1 MRSYI
6 MRRDIKT
13 VCFAIIG
20 VVMSQLGASFSS
32 WEFWVVIAALATAS
46 SLWEIKQ

>member
-20 VVMSQLGASFSS
+20 VVMSHLGVSFSS
-32 WEFWVVIAALATAS
+32 WEWWVVIAALGAAS
-46 SLWEIKQ
+46 FPWEIKQ